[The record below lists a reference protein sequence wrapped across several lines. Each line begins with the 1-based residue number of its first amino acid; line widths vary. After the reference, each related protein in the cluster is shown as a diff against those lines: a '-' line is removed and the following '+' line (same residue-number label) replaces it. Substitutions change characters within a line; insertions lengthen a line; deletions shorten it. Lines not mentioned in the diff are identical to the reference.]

1 MAREFMFD
9 YSCGCLFV
17 WYESVPDVSPR
28 RFLKHIWLIFQIENM
43 NKCMK

>member
-1 MAREFMFD
+1 MKVYLMYHR
-9 YSCGCLFV
+9 
-17 WYESVPDVSPR
+17 R